1 MKISIKKIS
10 ELSGFS
16 PATVSNA
23 LNNKKGVNRDTS
35 EQIFKIAQEYGYLN
49 ETKIKNIKVV
59 TYRDSGKVF
68 SDSPFFSA
76 LLEGVENAS
85 RQSGYETTIFNLYR
99 NSPDYEERVN
109 QILNDTSSA
118 ILLVG
123 TELNEQNAKAFQQ
136 AAVPLVLLDCWFENL
151 SFNAVLMNNI
161 DSVSQ
166 AVNYLVDHGHSQI
179 GYLKGDV
186 RIQNFQCRQKGYER
200 ALQEHNL
207 TNQSKYIIEVPTT
220 MDEVFTTVDS
230 FLQTKPELPTA
241 FFAENDMIALGAMKA
256 FQKNGYRI
264 PEDISIIGFD
274 DISFCSVFTP
284 ALTTVRVFKQEMG
297 QLAVQRLITLMKTN
311 TKTKVKMQICNELVE
326 RDSVAYLKTN

>member
-10 ELSGFS
+10 ELSGYS

-23 LNNKKGVNRDTS
+23 LNNKKGVNRETS

-76 LLEGVENAS
+76 LLVGVENAS

-123 TELNEQNAKAFQQ
+123 TELNEQNAKAFQKTS
-136 AAVPLVLLDCWFENL
+136 VPLVLLDCWFENL

-166 AVNYLVDHGHSQI
+166 AVNYLVEHGHSQI

-186 RIQNFQCRQKGYER
+186 RIQNFQCRQNGYER
-200 ALQEHNL
+200 ALQDNAL
-207 TNQSKYIIEVPTT
+207 TSRSQYIVEVPTT
-220 MDEVFTTVDS
+220 MDEVFATVDS

-241 FFAENDMIALGAMKA
+241 FFADNDMIALGAMKA

-311 TKTKVKMQICNELVE
+311 TKTKVKMQICNELIE
-326 RDSVAYLKTN
+326 RDSVVYLKTN

>member
-10 ELSGFS
+10 ELSGYS

-23 LNNKKGVNRDTS
+23 LNNKKGVNRETS

-123 TELNEQNAKAFQQ
+123 TELNEQNAKAFQKTS
-136 AAVPLVLLDCWFENL
+136 VPLVLLDCWFENL

-166 AVNYLVDHGHSQI
+166 AVNYLVEHGHSQI

-186 RIQNFQCRQKGYER
+186 RIQNFQCRQNGYER
-200 ALQEHNL
+200 ALQDNAL
-207 TNQSKYIIEVPTT
+207 TSRSQYIVEVPTT
-220 MDEVFTTVDS
+220 MDEVFATVDS

-241 FFAENDMIALGAMKA
+241 FFADNDMIALGAMKA

-311 TKTKVKMQICNELVE
+311 TKTKVKMQICNELIE
-326 RDSVAYLKTN
+326 RDSVVYLKTN